1 MIAKLGHFTEWAYN
15 ANTPSGADF
24 HESNFM
30 TVYAWPFAY
39 KMSVEMYICNML
51 HTDEILYYMSWYA
64 DNIQV
69 GIVSHSIWQPL

>member
-1 MIAKLGHFTEWAYN
+1 MSLYGLRT
-15 ANTPSGADF
+15 
-24 HESNFM
+24 
-30 TVYAWPFAY
+30 FAY

-51 HTDEILYYMSWYA
+51 HTDKILYYMSWYA